1 MIDHHK
7 ILNHNYSGGVVMIK
21 ISICDDE
28 ILFCKTL
35 ETLLIEYCNSHN
47 ITADIKIFDSSIHF
61 LDNYTTDTDIL
72 FLDIRMPLQDGLSVA
87 QEIRKKDSNVFL
99 IFTTS
104 LRQYV
109 FKGYD
114 YQAYQ
119 YLLKPISA
127 RRIALLMDNLL
138 PKLKHENQKSLMV
151 KIKGNMHKI
160 CLSDLS
166 YIETQSRKA
175 LLHIDNK
182 QIFVN
187 KKMQEF
193 EKLLPTHSF
202 FRCQSGYI
210 VNLSYIKDIIGYQIY
225 LTTGAI
231 IPLSKQKKPELMQQL
246 AIYWGGE
253 VL

>member
-1 MIDHHK
+1 
-7 ILNHNYSGGVVMIK
+7 MIK

-28 ILFCKTL
+28 LLFCKTL
-35 ETLLIEYCNSHN
+35 EKSLMAYCTSHHIN
-47 ITADIKIFDSSIHF
+47 AEIRIFNSSIHF
-61 LDNYTTDTDIL
+61 LDSYTSDTDII

-87 QEIRKKDSNVFL
+87 EEIRRKDSDVFL

-119 YLLKPISA
+119 YLLKPVSP
-127 RRIALLMDNLL
+127 RRIALLMDGLL
-138 PKLKHENQKSLMV
+138 PRLKHDDQQSLMLKV
-151 KIKGNMHKI
+151 KENMHKI
-160 CLSDLS
+160 HLSDLS

-175 LLHIDNK
+175 LLHIDDK

-193 EKLLPTHSF
+193 EKILPAHSF

-210 VNLSYIKDIIGYQIY
+210 VNLSYIKDVIGYQIH
-225 LTTGAI
+225 LTTGVI
-231 IPLSKQKKPELMQQL
+231 IPVSRQKKTELMQQL